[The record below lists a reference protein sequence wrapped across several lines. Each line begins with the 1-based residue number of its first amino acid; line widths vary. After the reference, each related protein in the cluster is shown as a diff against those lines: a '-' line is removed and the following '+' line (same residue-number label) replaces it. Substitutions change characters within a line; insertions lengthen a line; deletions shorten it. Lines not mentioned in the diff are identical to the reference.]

1 MNPGLRVYLVDDE
14 VPAVQRLERL
24 LAEIGGCE
32 VVGSTTRPESAE
44 ADCARLLPHVVLLD
58 VEMPGMDGVRLGRK
72 LSALPKSPALVFV
85 TAYEGYALDAFD
97 LAAVDY
103 LVKPVR
109 RERLEQALSRVN
121 PASHASER
129 EPSLTARLGER
140 IMTIP
145 VRTIRVLLAD
155 EKYTCVHHMGGVALV
170 DDSLVSLEERFPGYF
185 LRVHRNALVARRH
198 LRALARD
205 GKGRDHVEVEGVDCR
220 PEVSRRNLPAVR
232 RELHS

>member
-1 MNPGLRVYLVDDE
+1 VKPGLRIYLVDDE
-14 VPAVQRLERL
+14 APAVHRLERL
-24 LAEIGGCE
+24 LVEIEGCD

-44 ADCARLLPHVVLLD
+44 ADCARLMPHVVLLD
-58 VEMPGMDGVRLGRK
+58 VEMPGMDGVRLAKK
-72 LSALPKSPALVFV
+72 LTALPKSPALIFV

-109 RERLEQALSRVN
+109 RERLEQALTRVK
-121 PASHASER
+121 PASLAGER
-129 EPSLTARLGER
+129 EPALTARLGER

-145 VRTIRVLLAD
+145 VRSIRVLLAD
-155 EKYTCVHHMGGVALV
+155 DKYTSVHYMGGVALV
-170 DDSLVSLEERFPGYF
+170 DDSLVSLEERFPRHF

-205 GKGRDHVEVEGVDCR
+205 REGRDHVEVDGVDCR